1 MNART
6 FCILITSLALGPFAI
21 GGSDINQSPPS
32 AVVTQSLPVVVMQPT
47 TQTSAPAATAT
58 QQSSQ
63 ASAPAVAEPTEAE
76 MREAVQ
82 RHLDSLNSQMR
93 PPPAPATSS
102 SSSSRPQ
109 YVYSPYWHY
118 YDARFYQKDSK
129 DSQYENWQDVARR
142 AHATAR
148 VEITSFKKIRCTPA
162 ADEGGFSGDY
172 IAELELRGASNPAA
186 QEIMQTSGKHLKGFF
201 YKGDKGWIFGEA
213 PTETK

>member
-1 MNART
+1 MNTRLLWM
-6 FCILITSLALGPFAI
+6 IITSLALGPLAI
-21 GGSDINQSPPS
+21 GGADTNLPP
-32 AVVTQSLPVVVMQPT
+32 
-47 TQTSAPAATAT
+47 PAAAAT
-58 QQSSQ
+58 QQISQ
-63 ASAPAVAEPTEAE
+63 AKAPAEAEPTEAE

-82 RHLDSLNSQMR
+82 RHLDNLNSQMR
-93 PPPAPATSS
+93 PPPAPSTSS

-118 YDARFYQKDSK
+118 YDYRYYQKDSK

-162 ADEGGFSGDY
+162 PDEGGFSGDF

-213 PTETK
+213 PSETK

>member
-1 MNART
+1 MNTRT
-6 FCILITSLALGPFAI
+6 LGIIITSLALGPFAI
-21 GGSDINQSPPS
+21 GGSDTNQPP
-32 AVVTQSLPVVVMQPT
+32 
-47 TQTSAPAATAT
+47 PAATAT
-58 QQSSQ
+58 QQTSQ
-63 ASAPAVAEPTEAE
+63 AKAPAEAEPTEAE

-93 PPPAPATSS
+93 PPPAPSTSS
-102 SSSSRPQ
+102 SSQPK

-118 YDARFYQKDSK
+118 YGYGYYQKNSK
-129 DSQYENWQDVARR
+129 ESDYENWTDVARR

-162 ADEGGFSGDY
+162 PDEGGFSGDY

-186 QEIMQTSGKHLKGFF
+186 QEIMQTSGKRLKGFF

-213 PTETK
+213 PSETK

>member
-1 MNART
+1 MSTRI
-6 FCILITSLALGPFAI
+6 FCAFITSLALGPFAI
-21 GGSDINQSPPS
+21 GGSDTNPP
-32 AVVTQSLPVVVMQPT
+32 
-47 TQTSAPAATAT
+47 PAATAT
-58 QQSSQ
+58 QQTSQ
-63 ASAPAVAEPTEAE
+63 ASAPAEAEPTEAE

-93 PPPAPATSS
+93 PPPAPST

-118 YDARFYQKDSK
+118 YGYGYYQKNSK
-129 DSQYENWQDVARR
+129 ESDYENWTDVARR

-162 ADEGGFSGDY
+162 PDEGGFSGDY
-172 IAELELRGASNPAA
+172 IAELELRGSSNPAV
-186 QEIMQTSGKHLKGFF
+186 QDILQTSGRHMKGFF

-213 PTETK
+213 RNETK

>member
-1 MNART
+1 MNTRT
-6 FCILITSLALGPFAI
+6 LGMVITSLALGPFVL
-21 GGSDINQSPPS
+21 GGSDTNAP
-32 AVVTQSLPVVVMQPT
+32 
-47 TQTSAPAATAT
+47 APAASAT
-58 QQSSQ
+58 QQISQ
-63 ASAPAVAEPTEAE
+63 AKTPTDAELTEAE
-76 MREAVQ
+76 MRDAVQ
-82 RHLDSLNSQMR
+82 RHLDGLNSQM
-93 PPPAPATSS
+93 PQPPAPSTSS

-118 YDARFYQKDSK
+118 YNDARFYQKDSK

-162 ADEGGFSGDY
+162 PDEGGFSGDY

-186 QEIMQTSGKHLKGFF
+186 QAIMQTSGKKLKGFF